1 MNEMQTGYLELIVG
15 PMFSGKTT
23 RLIEIYNKYQQKNV
37 IAVNYSQ
44 DKRYSDT
51 MLSSHDKKMIPC
63 LFADNLNSILENPDI
78 TNSKV
83 ILINEG
89 QFFPDIYNSVIKLVE
104 EFNKKVYVC
113 GLDGDFQRNLFGD
126 LLKLVP
132 LCDNI
137 VKLRSNCDRC
147 DNEASFSH
155 RLTTESKQVVIGNN
169 NYVPLCRTCY
179 LKLTKNP

>member
-37 IAVNYSQ
+37 IAINYSQ
-44 DKRYSDT
+44 DTRYSDT

-63 LFADNLNSILENPDI
+63 LFADNLNSVLENPDI

-89 QFFPDIYNSVIKLVE
+89 QFFPDIYDSVIKLVE

-137 VKLRSNCDRC
+137 VKLRSNCDKC
-147 DNEASFSH
+147 NNEASFSH
-155 RLTTESKQVVIGNN
+155 RLTNESKQVVIGNN